1 MSARQIERLTAETEQ
16 QREARLERLSTLQ
29 SERLASETPE
39 QRVAR
44 LLRDRQGHRDQHSQ
58 LPLLDQPSVQ
68 SKMQKFH
75 EHFTALD
82 VPMCVTCSKAFPG
95 LKVNLQ
101 SGECLSC
108 SRDKRVTKLFSS
120 DNMNPSPV
128 MTCAL
133 K

>member
-1 MSARQIERLTAETEQ
+1 MRFIIYGCSVPFRELNTTERLTAETEQ

-82 VPMCVTCSKAFPG
+82 VPICV
-95 LKVNLQ
+95 
-101 SGECLSC
+101 E
-108 SRDKRVTKLFSS
+108 
-120 DNMNPSPV
+120 
-128 MTCAL
+128 
-133 K
+133 